1 MALNSKTIQRITKTS
16 TSDVAH
22 SSGYADAQNAG
33 NFGAASSAA
42 QSFEGRLDIENNRK
56 IVQSYR
62 RAMVAQRVN
71 TYDRAKTYEEQ
82 LAIEKAKKEAKAAK
96 DQQEKQGFLDC
107 KRKFN
112 IEHEAG
118 GLDRLQREH
127 VNESANLS
135 ARQQI
140 KQNMDARQQ
149 MAKRFDA
156 SARPAPKPGLGL
168 H

>member
-22 SSGYADAQNAG
+22 SSGYANVQNAG

-42 QSFEGRLDIENNRK
+42 QSFEGRLDIEKNRK
-56 IVQSYR
+56 IIQGYR

-96 DQQEKQGFLDC
+96 GQQEKQGFLDRR
-107 KRKFN
+107 RKFN

-118 GLDRLQREH
+118 GLNRLQREH

-135 ARQQI
+135 ARQQV